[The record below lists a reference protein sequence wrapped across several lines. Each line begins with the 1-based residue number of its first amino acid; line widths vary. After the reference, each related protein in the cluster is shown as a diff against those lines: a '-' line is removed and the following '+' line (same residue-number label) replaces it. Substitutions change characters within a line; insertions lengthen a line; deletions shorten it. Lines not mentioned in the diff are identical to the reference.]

1 MPIWIYWI
9 LLYCSGAYIGPIVAE
24 QSISI
29 GNMVFISLLPMIF
42 TALFLFISTR
52 VKDNGEMSVFVALIG
67 GLLTGWWITVFNV
80 PPQESEE

>member
-1 MPIWIYWI
+1 
-9 LLYCSGAYIGPIVAE
+9 
-24 QSISI
+24 
-29 GNMVFISLLPMIF
+29 MVFISLLPMIF